1 MSGSKNYGS
10 QLISSSW
17 FLSFG
22 IHLLYP
28 ETFTVILRVIIVLIY
43 YSTQSSL
50 SLPLPLSLT
59 HLGVSKAKRG
69 AFESPQDL
77 IHGSFLIFTL
87 TLLSSY
93 SCSRISTWSL
103 YVNFLVTVILA
114 VNMVLGSYIESTTLL
129 NALYVLFSLYFTIER
144 Y

>member
-1 MSGSKNYGS
+1 MSGWKNYGS
-10 QLISSSW
+10 QLISSSR

-28 ETFTVILRVIIVLIY
+28 ETFALILRVIIVLIY

-50 SLPLPLSLT
+50 SLPLPLSHT

-69 AFESPQDL
+69 AFESHQDL
-77 IHGSFLIFTL
+77 IHSPFLISTL

-93 SCSRISTWSL
+93 SCTRISTWSL
-103 YVNFLVTVILA
+103 YVIFIVTVILA
-114 VNMVLGSYIESTTLL
+114 VNMVLGSYSESTTLL
-129 NALYVLFSLYFTIER
+129 DALYVLFSLYFTIER